1 MPPRPAAATF
11 ASPALS
17 VLRAKSSEPSRP
29 SATPRT
35 SPRLEG
41 QAPVGSVL
49 IEERTRELLGEVA
62 EVEPVGELRVK
73 GKERPV
79 RAFVLQSV
87 REGGSG

>member
-1 MPPRPAAATF
+1 M
-11 ASPALS
+11 
-17 VLRAKSSEPSRP
+17 
-29 SATPRT
+29 
-35 SPRLEG
+35 
-41 QAPVGSVL
+41 GSVL